1 MLWKTPTLGHRL
13 GGISKQGK
21 QHRPRP
27 LAAVVGCNILV
38 GLAQVAMSQ
47 DEPVRI
53 TFFRSRL
60 EPRAFLVYTNLDIH
74 SLEELRHWAARKVDF
89 IVLDESTGHD
99 VTRVLLA

>member
-1 MLWKTPTLGHRL
+1 MQERQKVLARAPSHVPRRR
-13 GGISKQGK
+13 
-21 QHRPRP
+21 HRPRP

-38 GLAQVAMSQ
+38 GLAPVAMSQ

-53 TFFRSRL
+53 TFNRSRL
-60 EPRAFLVYTNLDIH
+60 EPRAFLVDTNLDIH

-89 IVLDESTGHD
+89 IVLDESSGHD